1 MKKFFS
7 IFLSIM
13 ILAVFSLGC
22 SLDGDQKQIVSET
35 KPKKL
40 VVWDEIGK
48 TAGIEP
54 ALNRFEQ
61 QYGIKVEVK
70 EVDITKM
77 LELLYQEGLAGNAAD
92 VITMPHTQLG
102 QAVTRGLVMPIK
114 VDKALVSQFNESA
127 INALTYK
134 GVLFGL
140 PRSIET
146 PIFIYNK
153 KLMAQ
158 APITFDELYTFSK
171 EFTKYGYYGFL
182 APWDNYYFAH
192 GIISGFGGYVFGEK
206 EGIPSPKDLGL
217 NNQGAVQGLEYIQKW
232 YAEGL
237 FPKEIIGESG
247 TQTMDGLFTAGK
259 VAAVMNDPRAIQ
271 TYKNATIDIGIAP
284 MPSLPNGKPVKTFL
298 NVKGWFVTPYS
309 KNQGWATKLIE
320 WLTNPENAKIHFE
333 KTGEIPPLKQLIS
346 DPMIVNNEEAKAIL
360 LQSQNADPIPNLP
373 EMAEVWNPMTKALQL
388 TVTNRLEPQ
397 KALDEAVNAIIQRI
411 QANQGK

>member
-13 ILAVFSLGC
+13 IIVVFSLGC
-22 SLDGDQKQIVSET
+22 SLDGDQKQIVTET

-54 ALNRFEQ
+54 ALNSFEQ

-70 EVDITKM
+70 EVDSTKM

-114 VDKALVSQFNESA
+114 VDKELVSQFNESA

-158 APITFDELYTFSK
+158 APTTFDELYTFSK

-182 APWDNYYFAH
+182 ALWDNYYFAH

-217 NNQGAVQGLEYIQKW
+217 NNQGAVQGLEFIQKW

-237 FPKEIIGESG
+237 FPKEIIGALG
-247 TQTMDGLFTAGK
+247 AQTMDGLFTAGK
-259 VAAVMNDPRAIQ
+259 VAAVMNDPSGLQ
-271 TYKNATIDIGIAP
+271 TYRNAGIEYGVAP
-284 MPSLPNGKPVKTFL
+284 LPTLPNGKPVKTFMR
-298 NVKGWFVTPYS
+298 VKGWFVTPYS
-309 KNQGWATKLIE
+309 KNLDWATKLIE
-320 WLTNPENAKIHFE
+320 WLTNPENAKIHFK
-333 KTGEIPPLKQLIS
+333 KTGEIPPLKQLVS
-346 DPMIVNNEEAKAIL
+346 DPMIVNNEEVKAIL
-360 LQSQNADPIPNLP
+360 LQSQHAEPIPNLK
-373 EMAEVWNPMTKALQL
+373 EMAEVWDPMNQALQL
-388 TVTNRLEPQ
+388 TVTNRLNPK
-397 KALDEAVNAIIQRI
+397 KALDDAVNAIFQRR
-411 QANQGK
+411 K